1 MHCRLLAILAILS
14 FAFGGGGCASK
25 SKQDYE
31 EVLMPLQTGSVLQRR
46 VLVKSEHRTKRK
58 TEPKKKKKPA
68 EPKPAEPKPEL
79 EPEPEAKPEGTPRAT
94 PTPAEETERFR

>member
-1 MHCRLLAILAILS
+1 MRCRLLAILAILS
-14 FAFGGGGCASK
+14 FAFGGGGCASN

-46 VLVKSEHRTKRK
+46 MQVKTDHKTKRK

-68 EPKPAEPKPEL
+68 EPKP

-94 PTPAEETERFR
+94 PTPAEESTPPTERFR